1 MIKNKFSVE
10 RYWELDFLRGL
21 SVVLMILF
29 NWSYALK
36 FLGVYSLFPESN
48 FVYWNVFPLFVAGS
62 FMFIAGISLTLS
74 WNRFKGKDPSRRE
87 KWRKYGLRGL
97 KIFGLGLGITAA
109 TYLTFPDNFIFFGI
123 LHLLGLS
130 IALSPLVVS
139 SPRKALLASGLV
151 VVLFFLPDIF
161 DPSLVLASLGIS
173 GVPFSTFDYFPLIPW
188 MAVVFSGI
196 ALGHRIYPGG
206 ERGFDINEHELD
218 LFNRFYGFVEFLG
231 RNSLLIYL
239 LHQPVLIGVLVL
251 MGYTVF

>member
-1 MIKNKFSVE
+1 ME

-36 FLGVYSLFPESN
+36 FLDVYSLFPESN

-74 WNRFKGKDPSRRE
+74 WNRFKEGDPSRKN
-87 KWRKYGLRGL
+87 KWKKYGLRGL
-97 KIFGLGLGITAA
+97 KIFSLGLGITAV

-130 IALSPLVVS
+130 IALSPFVVS
-139 SPRKALLASGLV
+139 DPRKALAFSGLV
-151 VVLFFLPDIF
+151 LVLFSLPDLSGSSI
-161 DPSLVLASLGIS
+161 VLSSIGLS
-173 GVPFSTFDYFPLIPW
+173 SVPFSTFDYFPLIQW

-196 ALGHRIYPGG
+196 ALGHRMYPGG
-206 ERGFDINEHELD
+206 ERGFDIEEHELD
-218 LFNRFYGFVEFLG
+218 LFNRFSGFVEFLG
-231 RNSLLIYL
+231 RNSLLVYL
-239 LHQPVLIGVLVL
+239 LHQPILIGVLVL